1 MADFT
6 ATVTLGSRGAT
17 GSTGATG
24 DWSTAQTIRTV
35 SGTKDT
41 PTSADAGDL
50 VQFTSASAVTVTI
63 GTSLGLTAG
72 QRIDFLQMGAG
83 QVTFSASSTTV
94 NGTPTL
100 KTRAQYSA
108 ASLICLASDTY
119 VLVGDLAAF

>member
-1 MADFT
+1 MADLEV
-6 ATVTLGSRGAT
+6 TVELGSRGAT
-17 GSTGATG
+17 GATGATG

-35 SGTKDT
+35 AGTTDT

-50 VQFTSASAVTVTI
+50 VQFTSGSAVTVTI

-72 QRIDFLQMGAG
+72 QRIDFIQMGAG

-108 ASLICLASDTY
+108 VSLICLSSNTY
-119 VLVGDLAAF
+119 VLVGDMAAF